1 MTNVQNQNS
10 DEVKNVSKEVVES
23 KRCECCGKVLPL
35 DKFLVSKKGNVFK
48 ICRDCSTAK
57 KVASYKHNRNAKK
70 QEEQERQTE
79 LSKFTPRELIAE
91 LRLRGYSGELKF
103 TNVIKL

>member
-1 MTNVQNQNS
+1 MPRSVNQNS
-10 DEVKNVSKEVVES
+10 VEKEPFSQEVVES

-35 DKFLVSKKGNVFK
+35 DKFLVSSKGNLFK
-48 ICRDCSTAK
+48 ICRDCTTAK
-57 KVASYKHNRNAKK
+57 KVASYKRNRNAKK

-91 LRLRGYSGELKF
+91 LRLRGYTGELKY

>member
-1 MTNVQNQNS
+1 MTHVQNQNS
-10 DEVKNVSKEVVES
+10 DERKTVSQEVVES
-23 KRCECCGKVLPL
+23 KRCECCGNVLPI
-35 DKFLVSKKGNVFK
+35 DKFRVSEKGNVFK
-48 ICRDCSTAK
+48 ICRACTTAK

-91 LRLRGYSGELKF
+91 LRLRGYTGELKY

>member
-1 MTNVQNQNS
+1 MTHVQNQNS
-10 DEVKNVSKEVVES
+10 GERKTVSQEVAES

-57 KVASYKHNRNAKK
+57 KVA
-70 QEEQERQTE
+70 
-79 LSKFTPRELIAE
+79 
-91 LRLRGYSGELKF
+91 
-103 TNVIKL
+103 

>member
-1 MTNVQNQNS
+1 MTNVQNQNFS
-10 DEVKNVSKEVVES
+10 EETVSQEVVES
-23 KRCECCGKVLPL
+23 KRCECCGKILPL
-35 DKFLVSKKGNVFK
+35 DKFLVSKKGNVFN
-48 ICRDCSTAK
+48 ICRDCLTAK

>member
-10 DEVKNVSKEVVES
+10 DKKNFSEEVVES
-23 KRCECCGKVLPL
+23 KRCECCGKVLSL
-35 DKFLVSKKGNVFK
+35 DKFLVSKKGNVYK

>member
-1 MTNVQNQNS
+1 MPNVQNHHSVEKKTISQ
-10 DEVKNVSKEVVES
+10 EVVES

-35 DKFLVSKKGNVFK
+35 DKFLVSRKGNLFK
-48 ICRDCSTAK
+48 ICRDCATAK

-70 QEEQERQTE
+70 QEELERQTE
-79 LSKFTPRELIAE
+79 LSKFTPRELIEE

>member
-10 DEVKNVSKEVVES
+10 GEKKTVSQEVVES

-70 QEEQERQTE
+70 QEEQDNV
-79 LSKFTPRELIAE
+79 SSFD
-91 LRLRGYSGELKF
+91 YLKP
-103 TNVIKL
+103 K

>member
-10 DEVKNVSKEVVES
+10 VEKNVSQEVVES

-35 DKFLVSKKGNVFK
+35 DKFLVSRKGNLFK
-48 ICRDCSTAK
+48 ICRDCATAK

-70 QEEQERQTE
+70 QEELERQTE
-79 LSKFTPRELIAE
+79 LSKFTPRELIEE
-91 LRLRGYSGELKF
+91 LRLRGYTGELKY

>member
-10 DEVKNVSKEVVES
+10 DEVKNVSQEVVEN

-35 DKFLVSKKGNVFK
+35 NKFLVSNKGNVFK
-48 ICRDCSTAK
+48 ICRDCATAK